1 MTLASCDRGASEMS
15 PYRSIGVQMK
25 VFDLAEYYVH
35 RLKLKGI
42 TEEHVKELADRIWFI
57 CEEYRKEL
65 ESKI

>member
-1 MTLASCDRGASEMS
+1 MS